1 MIRGN
6 KLKTAKSFFDDV
18 SKEFKLKLEIDN
30 LLVDI
35 ACKFINYRVS
45 NQLSQKDLGE
55 KLGFSQS
62 MIHKLE
68 SGNYNPSVKLL
79 NEISHKLN
87 WDFRIILDYKNGDDI
102 YKFEE
107 KESKQEKNKLLEYS
121 KNRLEVVA

>member
-18 SKEFKLKLEIDN
+18 SQEFKSKLEIDN

-35 ACKFINYRVS
+35 ACKFINYRVT

-79 NEISHKLN
+79 NEISLKLN
-87 WDFRIILDYKNGDDI
+87 WDFKIILDYKSSEDI
-102 YKFEE
+102 YEFEE
-107 KESKQEKNKLLEYS
+107 KQFKQEKNNHI
-121 KNRLEVVA
+121 KNCKPRLEVVA